1 MKTEND
7 LNKKALEIAPYIVE
21 LRREFHSHPELSLEE
36 ERTSGSVSEELEKM
50 GIRVEKLADHCVV
63 GILEGGKPGKRLA
76 IRADMDALP
85 IHEENE
91 VPYRSMNPG
100 VMHACGHDGHTAML
114 LGAAHLLKELR
125 EDLHGNVFFC
135 FQSGEEIG
143 RGANVILKFLESQGG
158 VDQAIA
164 IHLWADIPSGKIS
177 VVEGA
182 RMAAVD
188 VFDIQ
193 VIGKGGHGSRPDLC
207 IDPLKPAAQMLLE
220 LSAIPT
226 NRYKSTEPLVIH
238 IGKMEGGTLRNI
250 FPQTAN
256 LYGGMRYFSEEARQT
271 AYRLINEICEH
282 TAAAY
287 GAEAKV
293 SFLRGAPAVMNDRK
307 AVTRAQQV
315 VEEMGNLEPDSF
327 EPICASENFAF
338 FLEKYKGFMA
348 FLGIKNES
356 KGLACSHH
364 HPQFD
369 LDEDVLPT
377 GAEFFARYAVRF
389 LHD

>member
-1 MKTEND
+1 MNTDFDLRMKSH
-7 LNKKALEIAPYIVE
+7 EIAPYIVE
-21 LRREFHSHPELSLEE
+21 LRREFHAHPELSLEE
-36 ERTSGSVSEELEKM
+36 VRTSKRVAEELEKM
-50 GIRVEKLADHCVV
+50 GIQVEMLADHCVV

-85 IHEENE
+85 IQEENDTS
-91 VPYRSMNPG
+91 YKSINPG

-114 LGAAHLLKELR
+114 LGTAHLLKDLQE
-125 EDLHGNVFFC
+125 ELHGSVFFC

-143 RGANVILKFLESQGG
+143 RGADVILKHLDLHGG

-220 LSAIPT
+220 ISAIPT
-226 NRYKSTEPLVIH
+226 NRYKPTDPLVIH

-256 LYGGMRYFSEEARQT
+256 LYGGMRYFTEEARQT
-271 AYRLINEICEH
+271 AYRLIKEICEH

-287 GAEAKV
+287 GAKV
-293 SFLRGAPAVMNDRK
+293 KVNFLRGAPAVMNDPQ
-307 AVTRAQQV
+307 AVSTAAAII
-315 VEEMGNLEPDSF
+315 EAMEGLEIMPF
-327 EPICASENFAF
+327 EQICASENFAF
-338 FLEKYKGFMA
+338 FLKKYKGFMA
-348 FLGIKNES
+348 FLGFKNES
-356 KGLACSHH
+356 KGLVYSHH

-369 LDEDVLPT
+369 LDEDVLAT

-389 LHD
+389 LRD

>member
-36 ERTSGSVSEELEKM
+36 ERTSGRVSEELEKI

-63 GILEGGKPGKRLA
+63 GILESGKPGKRLA

-85 IHEENE
+85 IQEENE

-114 LGAAHLLKELR
+114 LGAARLLKDLR
-125 EDLHGNVFFC
+125 EDLHGSVFFC

-143 RGANVILKFLESQGG
+143 RGADVILKYLDLQGG

-220 LSAIPT
+220 ISAIPT
-226 NRYKSTEPLVIH
+226 NRYKPTDPLVIH

-256 LYGGMRYFSEEARQT
+256 LYGGMRYFSEEARET

-287 GAEAKV
+287 GAEVKV
-293 SFLRGAPAVMNDRK
+293 EFLRGAPAVINDMES
-307 AVTRAQQV
+307 VTRAQQV
-315 VEEMGNLEPDSF
+315 VTEIDKLEPDSF

-338 FLEKYKGFMA
+338 FLKNYKGFMA

-356 KGLACSHH
+356 KGLACFHH

-377 GAEFFARYAVRF
+377 GVEFFTRYAFRF
-389 LHD
+389 LSG

>member
-1 MKTEND
+1 MINENE
-7 LNKKALEIAPYIVE
+7 LSKKAQEIAPYIIQ
-21 LRREFHSHPELSLEE
+21 LRREFHAHPELSLEE
-36 ERTSGSVSEELEKM
+36 TRTSARVAEELENM
-50 GIRVEKLADHCVV
+50 GIQVEKLADHCVV
-63 GILEGGKPGKRLA
+63 GILEGNKPGKRLA

-85 IHEENE
+85 IQEENE
-91 VPYRSMNPG
+91 VSYKSKIPG

-114 LGAAHLLKELR
+114 LGAARMLKDMQN
-125 EDLHGNVFFC
+125 DLQGSIFFC

-143 RGANVILKFLESQGG
+143 RGADVILNFLESQGG

-188 VFDIQ
+188 AFDIQ

-207 IDPLKPAAQMLLE
+207 IDPLKPAAQILLE

-226 NRYKSTEPLVIH
+226 NRYKTTEPLVVH

-256 LYGGMRYFSEEARQT
+256 LYGGIRFFSDDARQT
-271 AYRLINEICEH
+271 AHRLIKEISEH
-282 TAAAY
+282 IAAAY
-287 GAEAKV
+287 GAEVKV
-293 SFLRGAPAVMNDRK
+293 NFLRGAPAVMNDQG
-307 AVTRAQQV
+307 AVASAVDIINTM
-315 VEEMGNLEPDSF
+315 ESLEMMPF

-348 FLGIKNES
+348 FLGIKNEG

-364 HPQFD
+364 HPRFD
-369 LDEDVLPT
+369 LDEDVLT
-377 GAEFFARYAVRF
+377 YGAEFFCRYALRF

>member
-36 ERTSGSVSEELEKM
+36 ERISGRVSEELEKM
-50 GIRVEKLADHCVV
+50 GIRVEKLADHCVM

-114 LGAAHLLKELR
+114 LGAAHLLKDLR
-125 EDLHGNVFFC
+125 EDLHGKVFFC

-356 KGLACSHH
+356 KGLAYSHH